1 MQNADATSEALIGE
15 AASLREC
22 CARASPERGSAD
34 SAAVEGG
41 IPYSKVVVRTDKI
54 CLGEDAVDGYTI
66 TPGMG
71 ATVDIHTGTK
81 SVLEYMVRPV
91 LKLKSEA
98 FRER

>member
-1 MQNADATSEALIGE
+1 MA
-15 AASLREC
+15 
-22 CARASPERGSAD
+22 PD
-34 SAAVEGG
+34 STVPEGG
-41 IPYSKVVVRTDKI
+41 TPYFKVLVRIEKTY
-54 CLGEDAVDGYTI
+54 LGEVGEGYVI

-91 LKLKSEA
+91 LKLKAEA